1 VKKASTLWNCIKA
14 RNEACWRPLSFDR
27 DNSDIGKEH
36 VIMSE
41 HIDDW
46 PPPSGSLDQK
56 HVAQRP
62 SFRARA
68 AARLKRWK
76 NAVWAME
83 EKDWATAIIT
93 AVLAAGATFGTK
105 WMELS
110 SQEVQKAREV
120 NTKVLE
126 TALSVLSQDSEKLDP
141 LRGWA
146 VDVVNKAA
154 PVQIPKEAREQLMR
168 APSPRPK
175 EQNVNKAAAPVMIPP
190 EAREVMRAPLPGPK
204 EQKKGP

>member
-1 VKKASTLWNCIKA
+1 MKRAGARCHST
-14 RNEACWRPLSFDR
+14 
-27 DNSDIGKEH
+27 DNSDIGQEH

-41 HIDDW
+41 HVDE
-46 PPPSGSLDQK
+46 PGGQEQ
-56 HVAQRP
+56 VAQRR

-68 AARLKRWK
+68 AGWTSNVA
-76 NAVWAME
+76 NAVMAME
-83 EKDWATAIIT
+83 AKDWATAIIT
-93 AVLAAGATFGTK
+93 AALAAGATVGTK
-105 WMELS
+105 WLDLS
-110 SQEVQKAREV
+110 SQEAQKAREV

-126 TALSVLSQDSEKLDP
+126 TALSVLSQESEKLDP

-154 PVQIPKEAREQLMR
+154 PVQISPEARGQLMR

-175 EQNVNKAAAPVMIPP
+175 EQNVNKAAAPVMISP

>member
-1 VKKASTLWNCIKA
+1 MKHAGA
-14 RNEACWRPLSFDR
+14 RCHLTATTAILD
-27 DNSDIGKEH
+27 KEH

-46 PPPSGSLDQK
+46 LPPPGDQK

-62 SFRARA
+62 SFRTRA
-68 AARLKRWK
+68 AGWASNVA
-76 NAVWAME
+76 NAVKAME
-83 EKDWATAIIT
+83 GKDWATAIIT
-93 AVLAAGATFGTK
+93 AGLAFAATFGTK

-110 SQEVQKAREV
+110 SQEAQKAREV

-126 TALSVLSQDSEKLDP
+126 TALSVLSQESEKLDP

-154 PVQIPKEAREQLMR
+154 PVEIPKEARQQLMR

-190 EAREVMRAPLPGPK
+190 EAREVMRAHLPGPK
-204 EQKKGP
+204 EQKKVP

>member
-1 VKKASTLWNCIKA
+1 
-14 RNEACWRPLSFDR
+14 
-27 DNSDIGKEH
+27 
-36 VIMSE
+36 MSE
-41 HIDDW
+41 HVYEHPLLSEE
-46 PPPSGSLDQK
+46 PPGRE
-56 HVAQRP
+56 HVAQHP

-68 AARLKRWK
+68 AARVRGWAVT
-76 NAVWAME
+76 NAVMAME
-83 EKDWATAIIT
+83 GKDWATAIIT

-110 SQEVQKAREV
+110 SQEAHKAREV

-126 TALSVLSQDSEKLDP
+126 TALSVLSQESEKLDP

-154 PVQIPKEAREQLMR
+154 PVQISPEARGQLMR
-168 APSPRPK
+168 VPSPRPK
-175 EQNVNKAAAPVMIPP
+175 EQNVNKAAAPVMISP